1 MKIVGI
7 AGSLRPAA
15 HVGRLLEAVA
25 RELPVSADFTVWEGL
40 GEIPPFT
47 DGPLPGPAGEF
58 CDLLSGADG
67 LLITAPEHSVLP
79 VQLLH
84 ALEWAS
90 RPGAGAVL
98 LGKPVAVVTAC
109 VRPHEAMWAQTALR
123 RPLGVA
129 GAVVYGA
136 DLSASPAL
144 RQFDAAGRLADPVAR
159 DRLGAVMEALC
170 SRARTHSRE
179 VVPGKAALEST
190 TGKMLETL
198 SGRVPDRLSLD
209 RVSGTAPV
217 ALQGKTQA
225 AVPVMMPEKAVERI
239 PV

>member
-40 GEIPPFT
+40 AGIPPFT
-47 DGPLPGPAGEF
+47 DGPLPSSAGEF

-136 DLSASPAL
+136 DLPASPAL
-144 RQFDAAGRLADPVAR
+144 RQFDAADRIADPVAR
-159 DRLGAVMEALC
+159 DRLAGVVEALC
-170 SRARTHSRE
+170 PRTPSRPRE
-179 VVPGKAALEST
+179 TVPGKVLEST
-190 TGKMLETL
+190 PGKVLETL
-198 SGRVPDRLSLD
+198 SGRVADRVSLD

-217 ALQGKTQA
+217 ALQGKAQA
-225 AVPVMMPEKAVERI
+225 AVPVMIPEKAAERI

>member
-47 DGPLPGPAGEF
+47 DGPLPSPAGKF

-84 ALEWAS
+84 ALQWAS

-123 RPLGVA
+123 RALGVA

-136 DLSASPAL
+136 DLSGSPAL

-159 DRLGAVMEALC
+159 DRLGGVMEALC
-170 SRARTHSRE
+170 SRSRSRSHSRE
-179 VVPGKAALEST
+179 AVPGKV
-190 TGKMLETL
+190 LETL
-198 SGRVPDRLSLD
+198 SGRVPDRVSLE
-209 RVSGTAPV
+209 RVSGAAPV
-217 ALQGKTQA
+217 GLQGKAQA
-225 AVPVMMPEKAVERI
+225 AVPVVIQEKAAERI

>member
-1 MKIVGI
+1 MRIVGI

-40 GEIPPFT
+40 AEIPPFT
-47 DGPLPGPAGEF
+47 GGPLPSPAEEF

-98 LGKPVAVVTAC
+98 LGKPAAVVTAC

-123 RPLGVA
+123 RPLVLA
-129 GAVVYGA
+129 GAVVYGV
-136 DLSASPAL
+136 DLPASPAPG
-144 RQFDAAGRLADPVAR
+144 RFDAAGGLADPAVR
-159 DRLGAVMEALC
+159 DRLGGVVEVLC
-170 SRARTHSRE
+170 ARARSHPRE
-179 VVPGKAALEST
+179 AVPGKLPEGAP
-190 TGKMLETL
+190 GKALETL
-198 SGRVPDRLSLD
+198 PGGVPGRISLD

-217 ALQGKTQA
+217 ALQGKAQA
-225 AVPVMMPEKAVERI
+225 AVPVMIPEKAAERI